1 MSPQTLD
8 ETFAALADPTRRK
21 ILDRLSRGD
30 ARVTDV
36 AALFPI
42 SLNSVSKHIKLLERA
57 RLVKRTVQGRDNF
70 LSLSTDSLDAAH
82 EWITKKRTFWKSQL
96 VAVDQM
102 LIEQDERLRRSRKT
116 RR

>member
-57 RLVKRTVQGRDNF
+57 RLVKRTVQGRENF

-96 VAVDQM
+96 GGSQPHLVGG
-102 LIEQDERLRRSRKT
+102 EQRVLK
-116 RR
+116 